1 MMLVIPAIDLK
12 YGHCVRLRQ
21 GDLQQ
26 ETVYSENPAAM
37 ALHWQEQGAQW
48 LHLVDLNGA
57 VDGVPRNLT
66 HIENI
71 LRAVSMPVQVGG
83 GIRTMET
90 VRLYFS
96 LGVRRVVLGTSAL
109 SNPAFLME
117 ASKEFPDRIIVGIDV
132 RDGRVAVHG
141 WTRVSDTSVTD
152 MVRQLVGYPIAAI
165 IYTDIAKDGM
175 LAGPNLA
182 ALREM
187 VHYSPVPVIAS
198 GGITQLDDLRAV
210 QSLGPRIEGA
220 IVGKALYDGKLNLRD
235 AIRAVMS

>member
-12 YGHCVRLRQ
+12 DGHCVRLRQ

-26 ETVYSENPAAM
+26 ETVYSKNPAAM
-37 ALHWQEQGAQW
+37 ASHWQEQGAQW

-57 VDGVPRNLT
+57 VDGLPRNLS
-66 HIENI
+66 HIEAI
-71 LRAVSMPVQVGG
+71 LRSVSMPVQVGG
-83 GIRTMET
+83 GIRTIET

-96 LGVRRVVLGTSAL
+96 RGVRRVVLGTSAL
-109 SNPAFLME
+109 NNPAFLME

-152 MVRQLVGYPIAAI
+152 MVRQLVGYPITAI

-187 VHYSPVPVIAS
+187 VDYSPVPVIAS

-220 IVGKALYDGKLNLRD
+220 IVGKALYDGQLNLRD